1 MPQTSVKLFLKCH
14 GISKRQHHP
23 PPVCTTERGFTD
35 WCEKAGKEDA
45 GTKGGVWS
53 IKSLCE
59 RAGLFNGINLSCDC
73 GILPCSSEG
82 FHFSVLKEINKLR
95 VMLF

>member
-1 MPQTSVKLFLKCH
+1 M
-14 GISKRQHHP
+14 
-23 PPVCTTERGFTD
+23 
-35 WCEKAGKEDA
+35 
-45 GTKGGVWS
+45 WS

-59 RAGLFNGINLSCDC
+59 RAGLFNGINLSRDC